1 MFADWL
7 SSPSRK
13 FPVDIM
19 KKLKSYIQD
28 LTLSHDDT
36 IFQ

>member
-7 SSPSRK
+7 PSASRK
-13 FPVDIM
+13 FPAETM
-19 KKLKSYIQD
+19 KKLKGYIQD
-28 LTLSHDDT
+28 LTISHDDT